1 MRSHSSWRRR
11 TGAFVLGLAGAFTL
25 SAQPHLVADLNQE
38 RTNSSSRA
46 YPAGGVEHDGVLYFP
61 AHDPQHGD
69 ELWRTDGSPDGTYR
83 LVDLCPGICSGAGRP
98 LGFFHGSLYFLG
110 TDPDHGTEI
119 WRTDGT
125 AGGEELLAD
134 ACPGDC
140 WSLANGWVEWRGALW
155 FLSQSAYAAA
165 QILWTSDGT
174 REGTRQVANL
184 CADLG
189 ICNDPSQGPPYVF
202 LGGPDPT
209 GQSLLVWTYGN
220 GPQAL
225 FRTDGTAGG
234 TVLLHSF
241 ADGFQFIDQIPRTAA
256 PGVPLYFVD
265 SRDLWTSD
273 GTPAGT
279 RLVRNLVG
287 LVQDLFLQSTEVVDG
302 IYYATFF
309 DNTWLRSDGTA
320 EGTFVLA
327 QVGPGSDLTLARIG
341 SSVVLLTNN
350 GIWRTGGT
358 PETTFQFAGPT
369 GEIQGVVERADR
381 LVVASFDSNQGP
393 PFLWTTDGT
402 PAGTRKLHLGRGPS
416 LDPEDGWPLAAFQ
429 DGVLFTRGRRELWQI
444 DRTGTRVE
452 RLHDFEP
459 RNGGSGP
466 IDQVSLGNRLIFFSQ
481 IDGQRA
487 RLCSSDGT
495 SAGTGAISNV
505 AGLDGIGSDYQ
516 GRFRLAR
523 AGTQAFFSTRGRLWA
538 TDGTHEG
545 TRKWKAQSAF
555 YESFAL
561 SAPIGFLGGQF
572 IFSATLDINEVNHC
586 APGDS
591 EPWVSDG
598 KHGPRQLLNL
608 DPYFFEPDGDCSA
621 DDLSSSPGPGV
632 VLGGIALFAAD
643 DLVHGRE
650 LFATDGTKEG
660 TRIVADIDRK
670 RMPFDQPELEPHP
683 LPFIGVGSD
692 PSDLVRA
699 GNNVF
704 FVADDGTTGR
714 ELWISNGNRRGT
726 RRVADLVP
734 GRGGSTPRNLVAVG
748 DSIYF
753 FAAHVPSEGL
763 YRSDGTPGGTVLVS
777 DLAGVSQVRDLTAT
791 KNGRLYFAAFTEA
804 TGTELW
810 TSQGTAETTRLV
822 ADLRPGLRGS
832 APQNLK
838 AVAGKLVF
846 AADDGTTGLEPWT
859 SDGTPEGTVRLGD
872 LS

>member
-1 MRSHSSWRRR
+1 DLAGHGGDDPAGRRPAPRPARLGAAESQGGGRQAGLRGGRRDHGPRALDERRHPGGDDPPGRPLPGTRCEHPRPVQRRERPDPLRRRRRRARARAVVPSGRRGGGGGGSAGLRMERPIMRSHSSWRRR
-11 TGAFVLGLAGAFTL
+11 TGAFVLGLAGAFIL

-174 REGTRQVANL
+174 REGTRPVASL

-189 ICNDPSQGPPYVF
+189 ICNDPSQGPPYVV

-393 PFLWTTDGT
+393 PFLW
-402 PAGTRKLHLGRGPS
+402 
-416 LDPEDGWPLAAFQ
+416 
-429 DGVLFTRGRRELWQI
+429 
-444 DRTGTRVE
+444 
-452 RLHDFEP
+452 
-459 RNGGSGP
+459 
-466 IDQVSLGNRLIFFSQ
+466 
-481 IDGQRA
+481 
-487 RLCSSDGT
+487 
-495 SAGTGAISNV
+495 
-505 AGLDGIGSDYQ
+505 
-516 GRFRLAR
+516 
-523 AGTQAFFSTRGRLWA
+523 
-538 TDGTHEG
+538 
-545 TRKWKAQSAF
+545 
-555 YESFAL
+555 
-561 SAPIGFLGGQF
+561 
-572 IFSATLDINEVNHC
+572 
-586 APGDS
+586 
-591 EPWVSDG
+591 
-598 KHGPRQLLNL
+598 
-608 DPYFFEPDGDCSA
+608 
-621 DDLSSSPGPGV
+621 
-632 VLGGIALFAAD
+632 
-643 DLVHGRE
+643 
-650 LFATDGTKEG
+650 
-660 TRIVADIDRK
+660 
-670 RMPFDQPELEPHP
+670 
-683 LPFIGVGSD
+683 
-692 PSDLVRA
+692 
-699 GNNVF
+699 
-704 FVADDGTTGR
+704 
-714 ELWISNGNRRGT
+714 
-726 RRVADLVP
+726 
-734 GRGGSTPRNLVAVG
+734 
-748 DSIYF
+748 
-753 FAAHVPSEGL
+753 
-763 YRSDGTPGGTVLVS
+763 
-777 DLAGVSQVRDLTAT
+777 
-791 KNGRLYFAAFTEA
+791 
-804 TGTELW
+804 
-810 TSQGTAETTRLV
+810 
-822 ADLRPGLRGS
+822 
-832 APQNLK
+832 
-838 AVAGKLVF
+838 
-846 AADDGTTGLEPWT
+846 
-859 SDGTPEGTVRLGD
+859 
-872 LS
+872 